1 MSSNSRHQCI
11 LKEKN
16 ILDDNGEFLER
27 EYKYNIPKVI
37 NSDIGWQLM
46 TGWKNPTINRSSS
59 NFSFPQFEIIKK

>member
-1 MSSNSRHQCI
+1 MSSNSRHQNI

-27 EYKYNIPKVI
+27 EYIYDIPKVI

-46 TGWKNPTINRSSS
+46 MGWKTPSTNINNSSII
-59 NFSFPQFEIIKK
+59 FPHFEIIKK